1 MKPIL
6 RSILVCLSLVSA
18 LYDPPNRAWGS
29 EKPETSAPPTRQVS
43 GDEVPDF
50 ISPEEWRRLSREDR
64 ARRSQRLLLKRIEPE
79 GVGKPDR
86 LALYIERFAD
96 IVIFDRRLAVFHVE
110 TTSAQ
115 QNPMAISLRG
125 EVTEK
130 RYKRG
135 IEQILSGLGFEIVRN
150 EIVVLPTM
158 PEPQRYAVATTTAA
172 SLRREPRGDAEQV
185 NSVALGGPLRL
196 LRPARSE
203 DITTRTYGRRAGNR
217 REPDGPVTR
226 PDEWFLAQSSE
237 GYVGF
242 VHKKD
247 VRFTED
253 FRAPQ
258 AYLDRP
264 TTLTLPNGRKIV
276 APCGASLYRGVDGK
290 WRVGGV
296 DVELPHDTLSAPGR
310 DVRLTSQTLVERAQ
324 PLLGT
329 QYVWGGVTE
338 EGIDC
343 SGFTQFLFKTYGIVL
358 PRDAE
363 EQAIVGQ
370 IVAFGQDV
378 VRTAQPG
385 DLIFFMNEHGK
396 VNHVAISLGGDRILH
411 SSGRN
416 VHFASLLGQSES
428 NEERLLDR
436 VLWARRVL
444 LQK

>member
-1 MKPIL
+1 ML
-6 RSILVCLSLVSA
+6 
-18 LYDPPNRAWGS
+18 
-29 EKPETSAPPTRQVS
+29 
-43 GDEVPDF
+43 
-50 ISPEEWRRLSREDR
+50 WRRPPR
-64 ARRSQRLLLKRIEPE
+64 P
-79 GVGKPDR
+79 
-86 LALYIERFAD
+86 
-96 IVIFDRRLAVFHVE
+96 
-110 TTSAQ
+110 
-115 QNPMAISLRG
+115 
-125 EVTEK
+125 
-130 RYKRG
+130 
-135 IEQILSGLGFEIVRN
+135 
-150 EIVVLPTM
+150 
-158 PEPQRYAVATTTAA
+158 

-242 VHKKD
+242 VHKND
-247 VRFTED
+247 IRFTDD
-253 FRAPQ
+253 FRVPE

-290 WRVGGV
+290 WWVGGV

-310 DVRLTSQTLVERAQ
+310 DIRLTSQTLVERAQ

-396 VNHVAISLGGDRILH
+396 VNHVAISLGGGPHPTLVRAQRALCLAARSIRVERRTPTGSRVVGTPSALAK
-411 SSGRN
+411 
-416 VHFASLLGQSES
+416 VTVIEAIACPAS
-428 NEERLLDR
+428 
-436 VLWARRVL
+436 
-444 LQK
+444 